1 VVDAEILWEKEM
13 TDLLAGICSGRLVEL
28 YQYWQRKH
36 PTAELLPSRACI
48 DPLDIPALLPWLILF
63 ELGQRPEDVRYRLIG
78 TKVVE
83 RIGKDLTG
91 RLVAE
96 GYWGEQSREIVGR
109 YWRVAQTRLPEF
121 SLRRVR
127 GADGNWHQY
136 EFLLLPLA
144 SDGVKVDMLLA
155 GVGFLDLL

>member
-1 VVDAEILWEKEM
+1 MESEILWEKRM
-13 TDLLAGICSGRLVEL
+13 TGLSTSIRSKKLIEL
-28 YQYWQRKH
+28 HEYWQKKH
-36 PTAELLPSRACI
+36 PSAGFLPSRACM

-63 ELGQRPEDVRYRLIG
+63 ELGERPEDVRYRLIG

-91 RLVAE
+91 CRVAE
-96 GYWGEQSREIVGR
+96 GYWGEQSREIVER

-127 GADGNWHQY
+127 GADGNWHEY

-144 SDGVKVDMLLA
+144 SDGVTVDMLLA
-155 GVGFLDLL
+155 GVGFLDLI

>member
-1 VVDAEILWEKEM
+1 M
-13 TDLLAGICSGRLVEL
+13 TGFPADIRSRRLKDLYE
-28 YQYWQRKH
+28 YWQSRH
-36 PTAELLPSRACI
+36 PCADLLPSRAGI

-63 ELGQRPEDVRYRLIG
+63 EVGQRPEDVRYRLIG

-96 GYWGEQSREIVGR
+96 GYWGEQSREIVAR
-109 YWRVAQTRLPEF
+109 YWRVAQTRQPEC
-121 SLRRVR
+121 SLRRIK
-127 GADGNWHQY
+127 GADGNWHEY

-155 GVGFLDLL
+155 GVGFLDQL